1 LHRCRKLGQQTTELI
16 FSNHKPP
23 AMSLQRTTS
32 TTLPI
37 PIDNTAIPL
46 PKLTFGFQN
55 QKGDF
60 PGGLFSRGSIRFSLN
75 NTVMVNLA
83 TEAFESFSV
92 FKGSA
97 SALNKYLLSLS
108 ITSNFEG
115 GFDAI
120 NAYDKAGISIG
131 FIQFA
136 RPESGAGKLLVLSGK
151 PDLATKIKT
160 RFGITDPHTSQSA
173 MLARN
178 DKSFLSEIVTASS
191 TTEGIKAQ
199 FAMAINQNGS
209 QQYFDKA
216 FKKFS
221 ELNLNDPL
229 CAAMLF
235 DAAVNMGAG
244 RVDDFKKPLAGQ
256 SDGDCMATNVIRFTR
271 EERRIGW
278 QKIIA
283 KNFA

>member
-1 LHRCRKLGQQTTELI
+1 M
-16 FSNHKPP
+16 P
-23 AMSLQRTTS
+23 LQRTTS

-37 PIDNTAIPL
+37 ASDNTGIPA
-46 PKLTFGFQN
+46 PKLTFKFQP
-55 QKGDF
+55 QKNDF
-60 PGGLFSRGSIRFSLN
+60 PGGLFSSGSIRFSLN
-75 NTVMVNLA
+75 NTNMVNLA
-83 TEAFESFSV
+83 TEAFETFSA
-92 FKGSA
+92 FKGNA
-97 SALNKYLLSLS
+97 SALNKYLLCLS
-108 ITSNFEG
+108 ITSAFEA
-115 GFDAI
+115 GFDGA

-136 RPESGAGKLLVLSGK
+136 RPEAGAGKLLSLTGQT
-151 PDLATKIKT
+151 DLANKIKT
-160 RFGITDPHTSQSA
+160 RFGITDPHTSQAA

-178 DKSFLSEIVTASS
+178 DRDFISEIVSAIS
-191 TTEGIKAQ
+191 TPQGIKAQ

-209 QQYFDKA
+209 QQFFDKA

-221 ELNLNDPL
+221 EFNLNDPL

-244 RVDDFKKPLAGQ
+244 RVDDFKKPIAGQ
-256 SDGDCMATNVIRFTR
+256 SDGDWMTANVSRFTR
-271 EERRIGW
+271 DERRIGW